1 MSATCPGLLS
11 VGTRV
16 CDIPN
21 APFVSTIDRKC
32 GATTSGESGT
42 IGNPFFASRRSA
54 RNPSP
59 CPDTDS
65 QHYAT

>member
-1 MSATCPGLLS
+1 MSATCPDLLS

-21 APFVSTIDRKC
+21 APLVSMIDRKW
-32 GATTSGESGT
+32 GATTLGESGT
-42 IGNPFFASRRSA
+42 IVNPFFASKRSA

-59 CPDTDS
+59 CPNS
-65 QHYAT
+65 QH